1 LFGQT
6 PVNSNSINKVS
17 SWVSSATVWKI
28 QTKLHCSYDI
38 NSTHVLGKPILGH
51 FAQQFGDYS
60 NSKFYYSHDINPY
73 GACVLK
79 DGKTSASWKKDMIE
93 LKKWEK

>member
-1 LFGQT
+1 
-6 PVNSNSINKVS
+6 VNSNSINKIS

-51 FAQQFGDYS
+51 FAQHFGEYS
-60 NSKFYYSHDINPY
+60 NSKFYYGRDISPY

-79 DGKTSASWKKDMIE
+79 DRKTFAAWKKRYD
-93 LKKWEK
+93 